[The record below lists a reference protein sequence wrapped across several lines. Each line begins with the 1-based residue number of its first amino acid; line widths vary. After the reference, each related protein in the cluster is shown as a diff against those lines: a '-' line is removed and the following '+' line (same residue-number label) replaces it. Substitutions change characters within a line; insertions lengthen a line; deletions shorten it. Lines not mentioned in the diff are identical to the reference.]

1 MLFRSQLLSL
11 LKFSNNQ
18 FVRWDAAQTLLTQEL
33 RRNVANFQQ
42 GERLEISPDILIA
55 LAHVLENYEQDIE
68 LATLILTFPK
78 EIEFAESFK
87 TIDPDG
93 IAAAREF
100 MLVQI
105 AEYLKND
112 LLRIYTH
119 IRLDVYQVTQKDI
132 ALRAMRNV
140 CLSYLDRKSVV

>member
-1 MLFRSQLLSL
+1 M
-11 LKFSNNQ
+11 
-18 FVRWDAAQTLLTQEL
+18 TQEL
-33 RRNVANFQQ
+33 RRNVANYQQ

-93 IAAAREF
+93 ITAAREF

-105 AEYLKND
+105 LK
-112 LLRIYTH
+112 
-119 IRLDVYQVTQKDI
+119 K
-132 ALRAMRNV
+132 
-140 CLSYLDRKSVV
+140 